1 MALAEVEKRSA
12 VAGMRVF
19 SATIVVVVE
28 FDRVLLLKRGG
39 GG

>member
-12 VAGMRVF
+12 VAGMRVL

-39 GG
+39 G